1 MSVPALVKAVV
12 FFCYLVRGARGR
24 RLDGSAGTMPLGTGA
39 NLGAG
44 PAGDFGLDMVGRT
57 AAGGVETGAGA
68 GRVRGL
74 WLAADRGPAD
84 FDALPTVAFN
94 CWSRLVISL
103 APFCISG
110 RFWARA
116 RY

>member
-1 MSVPALVKAVV
+1 M
-12 FFCYLVRGARGR
+12 G
-24 RLDGSAGTMPLGTGA
+24 GSAGTMPLGAGA

-44 PAGDFGLDMVGRT
+44 PAGDFGLGMAGRT
-57 AAGGVETGAGA
+57 AAPGVTTGAGA
-68 GRVRGL
+68 GRARGL

-84 FDALPTVAFN
+84 FADFPTVAFS